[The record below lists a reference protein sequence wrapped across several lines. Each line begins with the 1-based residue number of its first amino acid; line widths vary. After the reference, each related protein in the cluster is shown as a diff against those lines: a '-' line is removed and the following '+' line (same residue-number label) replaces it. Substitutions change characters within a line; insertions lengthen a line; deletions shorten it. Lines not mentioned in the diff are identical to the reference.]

1 MLNQE
6 EAQQPTRERLVSVA
20 MRLFFEKGY
29 SGTSVADILKEAEA
43 HSGSLYHFFPTK
55 QDLLVAVLDRYEQGI
70 ESMLLD
76 HAWKGVFDP
85 IEKVFALLDV
95 YRGLLAQSECVF
107 GCPIGNLALEIHE
120 PDPPVREKLSANF
133 DAWVRGVRLC
143 LEEAGDRLPPDLD
156 RGNLA
161 VFVLTIMEGA
171 VMQSRTHRSLHAF
184 DASVERL
191 RDYFTRLEESA
202 KRWKAGR

>member
-1 MLNQE
+1 
-6 EAQQPTRERLVSVA
+6 

-29 SGTSVADILKEAEA
+29 SGTSVADILKEAGA

-55 QDLLVAVLDRYEQGI
+55 QDLLLAVLDRYEQGI
-70 ESMLLD
+70 QSMLLD
-76 HAWKGVFDP
+76 HAWKGVRDP

-143 LEEAGDRLPPDLD
+143 LEEAGDRLPADLD
-156 RGNLA
+156 RGDLA

-171 VMQSRTHRSLHAF
+171 VMQSRTHRSLDPF

-202 KRWKAGR
+202 KRWKQ